1 MNPNEEIKIPIV
13 RLSTVSIGNIPF
25 VNIFGATSRNDYE
38 IVDTEDPYLLLE
50 DGTPLLWEDGS
61 KVLLEFSGGN
71 THNFNRGMKA
81 RFFG

>member
-1 MNPNEEIKIPIV
+1 MNPDEKIKIPIV

-61 KVLLEFSGGN
+61 KVLLEQQ
-71 THNFNRGMKA
+71 TKRIWLRKA
-81 RFFG
+81 KR